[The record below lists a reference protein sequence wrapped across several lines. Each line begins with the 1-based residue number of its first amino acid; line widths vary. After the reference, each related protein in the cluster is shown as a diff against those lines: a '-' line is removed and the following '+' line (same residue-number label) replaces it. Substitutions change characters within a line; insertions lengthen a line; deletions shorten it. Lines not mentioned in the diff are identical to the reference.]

1 MPMRCCGNEKK
12 EKVMLTK
19 EEQDQVIQMVKKM
32 ISHDRQMVT
41 RLKKSLLTERGARE
55 WEERNFENL
64 RDLLKEVG

>member
-1 MPMRCCGNEKK
+1 MPMQCCGNDKK

-19 EEQDQVIQMVKKM
+19 EEQDEVIKMVKKM

-41 RLKKSLLTERGARE
+41 RLKKNLLTERGARE

-64 RDLLKEVG
+64 RDLLKEIG

>member
-1 MPMRCCGNEKK
+1 
-12 EKVMLTK
+12 MLTK

-55 WEERNFENL
+55 WEERNFVNL
-64 RDLLKEVG
+64 RDLLKEIG

>member
-1 MPMRCCGNEKK
+1 
-12 EKVMLTK
+12 MLTK

-41 RLKKSLLTERGARE
+41 RLKKNLLTERGARD

-64 RDLLKEVG
+64 RDLLKEIG